1 MLNPRKLTSLLAGTK
16 TTIRVDE
23 QTLPGYRPFTI
34 NLLGGDAKITPPK
47 SIVERRGD
55 LSVRI

>member
-34 NLLGGDAKITPPK
+34 NLLGGDAKIT
-47 SIVERRGD
+47 STI
-55 LSVRI
+55 S